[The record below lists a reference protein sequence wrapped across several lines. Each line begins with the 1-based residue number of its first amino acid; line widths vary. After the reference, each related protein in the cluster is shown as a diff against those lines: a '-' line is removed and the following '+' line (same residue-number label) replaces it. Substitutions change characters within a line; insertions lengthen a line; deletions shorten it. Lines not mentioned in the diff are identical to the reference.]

1 MAERRTLRPRQW
13 TSLCEVLQQV
23 SFGEA
28 QQDQIST
35 GLHALDRFTSGLTSG
50 HLVVIGS
57 RPDQGRTSLALT
69 LAGNAAFRQARAV
82 GIVSLESNPLSIA
95 NRILAAE
102 SRVPLRVIAS
112 GALSEDQNTRLELTR
127 AKIKRTPLFV
137 DRMCH
142 TDVETLADDAR
153 RAWEK
158 GRLDLL
164 IVDYVQLLQL
174 FGGGYPHE
182 DNFSAIV
189 RRLKHLAREL
199 EITVVAVSQLARPR
213 ASSSIWGGP
222 DLDDLE
228 GATPIAEHAD
238 EVLLIH
244 WPGNEVGPR
253 DSLATMAEI
262 VVAKNRSGPVGSLH
276 LGFQPDL
283 AAFTNLGDVAAA

>member
-1 MAERRTLRPRQW
+1 MAARRTLRPRQW
-13 TSLCEVLQQV
+13 TSLGQVGQEV

-35 GLHALDRFTSGLTSG
+35 GLHAVDRFTRGLTSG

-82 GIVSLESNPLSIA
+82 GILSLESNPLAIA

-127 AKIKRTPLFV
+127 AKIRRTPLFV
-137 DRMCH
+137 HRMRH

-153 RAWEK
+153 RAWEE

-174 FGGGYPHE
+174 FGCGYPHE
-182 DNFSAIV
+182 DHFSAIV

-199 EITVVAVSQLARPR
+199 EITVIAVSQLARPR
-213 ASSSIWGGP
+213 ASTIWGGP

-228 GATPIAEHAD
+228 GATPLAEHAD

-253 DSLATMAEI
+253 DPLATMAEV

-276 LGFQPDL
+276 LGFLPEL
-283 AAFTNLGDVAAA
+283 AAFTNLGEVAAA